1 MVLRRRL
8 ATHVKVVLLVGSMST
23 ALPFAEPARACEALL
38 GTSYT
43 DPPEIAQIELDDR
56 EWHVA
61 YRARTPDYA
70 LREHVLGGET
80 IQTARELVTWQVSF
94 GSRSGDLAEHKDRL
108 LDALRRACATFEQRG
123 HPAPV
128 DELRFEWWHA
138 GCGDQNPRHEIV
150 RLLRGAIGIH
160 TLAYSRRGALIPD
173 TERKTWQQRL
183 VDSTLAL
190 KTQPHVSTELRAGRL
205 ALWRGDYAE
214 AQRRLRPLADAGD
227 TDAIVAL
234 AGLYAEGWGVQR
246 DYASARDALQRA
258 AEQGNADAALGL
270 GRMYEKGWGVPEDTS
285 TARSWYLQAA
295 KQGLAEAQARAGY
308 LLILGESNRFDAVE
322 ANHWFRLGAAQG
334 NSEALYWLAFA
345 HEHAWSV
352 ERDRAQAVQLY
363 REAAVQGDGP
373 SQFRI
378 GLAYEYGRGV
388 ERDRDAARIWYERAA
403 LQGEE
408 QARFA
413 LRDRFSPE
421 IATPPTGI
429 AKAPTT
435 AADASGP

>member
-1 MVLRRRL
+1 
-8 ATHVKVVLLVGSMST
+8 
-23 ALPFAEPARACEALL
+23 
-38 GTSYT
+38 
-43 DPPEIAQIELDDR
+43 
-56 EWHVA
+56 
-61 YRARTPDYA
+61 
-70 LREHVLGGET
+70 
-80 IQTARELVTWQVSF
+80 
-94 GSRSGDLAEHKDRL
+94 
-108 LDALRRACATFEQRG
+108 
-123 HPAPV
+123 
-128 DELRFEWWHA
+128 
-138 GCGDQNPRHEIV
+138 V

-308 LLILGESNRFDAVE
+308 LLILGESSTGRNTRAF
-322 ANHWFRLGAAQG
+322 
-334 NSEALYWLAFA
+334 FA
-345 HEHAWSV
+345 HWCGRSTRISALSKGGLCDTTCTPSMRWA
-352 ERDRAQAVQLY
+352 RRALPAL
-363 REAAVQGDGP
+363 AAT
-373 SQFRI
+373 R
-378 GLAYEYGRGV
+378 
-388 ERDRDAARIWYERAA
+388 
-403 LQGEE
+403 
-408 QARFA
+408 
-413 LRDRFSPE
+413 
-421 IATPPTGI
+421 
-429 AKAPTT
+429 
-435 AADASGP
+435 